1 MNALNP
7 QDAPAPEANAGM
19 KMFVDI
25 QKIYLYREPVD
36 FRKAIDGLA
45 LIVEQEMNLSAF
57 EVAVFVFCNKGRDK
71 VKALYWDRTGFCL
84 WYKRLEKQ
92 TFKWP
97 RHHPDEILFLSERQ
111 WQSLLS
117 GFPIMGH
124 QPLDFTLLS

>member
-1 MNALNP
+1 MKSTKPHDQAICTHT
-7 QDAPAPEANAGM
+7 AM

-45 LIVEQEMNLSAF
+45 LMVEQEMDCSPFAP
-57 EVAVFVFCNKGRDK
+57 AIFVFCNKGRDK
-71 VKALYWDRTGFCL
+71 VKVLYWDQTGFCL
-84 WYKRLEKQ
+84 WYKRLEKE

-97 RHHPDEILFLSERQ
+97 RHHPDEVLLLSETQ
-111 WQSLLS
+111 WQSILS

-124 QPLDFTLLS
+124 QSLDFTSIS

>member
-1 MNALNP
+1 
-7 QDAPAPEANAGM
+7 M

-45 LIVEQEMNLSAF
+45 LIVEQEMDLSPF
-57 EVAVFVFCNKGRDK
+57 TVAAFVFCNKGRDK
-71 VKALYWDRTGFCL
+71 VKLLYWDQTGFCL

-97 RHHPDEILFLSERQ
+97 RNQPDEILLLSETQ
-111 WQSLLS
+111 WKSLLS

-124 QPLDFTLLS
+124 QALNFTSVS